1 MPSKRITRA
10 ELVFRRLKASDPKTT
25 YAGLLAW
32 ANTKG
37 FKDGWVAHKFKAIYG
52 KWPKPRERV
61 LPEEP
66 SSDLATWL
74 GNERRNYGARLARKD
89 AKDQAAIKAQ
99 SATVLERIEAI
110 LDEIEAN
117 PLGRHHD
124 LGDYGEALDEVCR
137 LERKMARNCAD
148 RARHEPK

>member
-1 MPSKRITRA
+1 MKQKRITRA

-25 YAGLLAW
+25 YAGLLSW
-32 ANTKG
+32 AATRG
-37 FKDGWVAHKFKAIYG
+37 FKDGWVAHKFRQIYG
-52 KWPKPRERV
+52 KWPRPRGTV
-61 LPEEP
+61 VPDQA

-74 GNERRNYGARLARKD
+74 ANERRNYGARLGRKE

-99 SATVLERIEAI
+99 SATALDRINHA
-110 LDEIEAN
+110 LAEIEAN

-124 LGDYGEALDEVCR
+124 LGDYGEALDIVCR